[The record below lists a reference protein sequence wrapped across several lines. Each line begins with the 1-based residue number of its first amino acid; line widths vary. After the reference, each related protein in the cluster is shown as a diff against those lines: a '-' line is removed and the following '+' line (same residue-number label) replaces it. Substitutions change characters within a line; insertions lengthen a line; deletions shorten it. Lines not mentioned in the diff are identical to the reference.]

1 MLSKS
6 EYMMFLK
13 HPGLLWVKKYRK
25 DLLPVVDD
33 NLQAIFQQ
41 GNEFEAYAESLFP
54 NVKRLGFQGYNSYLQ
69 LPEKTEAAW
78 RSGANCVAQGRYE
91 FQELTCI
98 TDLLEKLPEN
108 GYKLVEI
115 KSSTKAKEEH
125 YLDLAFQWVV
135 LEGAG
140 YDILNCEL
148 ALVNSEFVR
157 EGAVDPKEFVKFVDV
172 TAAVKA
178 KLEDTKTNISEALSV
193 IKQKEMPPINPE
205 FAKLNSYAEWM
216 EIRKKLLPSV
226 PDGSIYKLPSINAEQ
241 VYNLLK
247 KGITSENEVPEGAKL
262 YPSTKK
268 YLRAKKIGHQEVDV
282 GRLRQFM
289 DRLTYPLYFF
299 DYETSQNLI
308 PKWDGTKPY
317 QQVTFQYSLH
327 VLDEPGGNL
336 RHLEYLHQN
345 QGNPA
350 PELLEKLKMHMGNS
364 GSVLSWYAKF
374 ERMRNNELSAMYP
387 EYKELLEGINSR
399 LIDLMDPFA
408 EEMVVDPD
416 FNGSASIKS
425 VLPVFCPKLGYNDLE
440 IKEGQS
446 AARLWKKATFE
457 LQDEHEKNRIY
468 ANLIKYCERD
478 TYAMVAIY
486 EKLREYVSADDKPA

>member
-13 HPGLLWVKKYRK
+13 HPALLWVKKYK
-25 DLLPVVDD
+25 KHLLPVVDE
-33 NLQAIFQQ
+33 NLQAIFKQ
-41 GNEFEAYAESLFP
+41 GNELEFYAESLFP
-54 NVKRLGFQGYNSYLQ
+54 NVKRLSFQDFNSYLQ
-69 LPEKTEAAW
+69 LSEKTESAW
-78 RSGANCVAQGRYE
+78 RAGANCVAQGRYE

-98 TDLLEKLPEN
+98 TDLLVKLPTS

-115 KSSTKAKEEH
+115 KSSTKPKEEH
-125 YLDLAFQWVV
+125 YFDLAFQWVV

-140 YDILNCEL
+140 YAILNCEL

-157 EGAVDPKEFVKFVDV
+157 EGAVDPQEFVKFVDV
-172 TAAVKA
+172 TAEVEA
-178 KLEDTKTNISEALSV
+178 KLDVTKRKISEALSV
-193 IKQKEMPPINPE
+193 SKQKEMPPINPE

-216 EIRKKLLPSV
+216 EIRKKMSPPLPCRSV
-226 PDGSIYKLPSINAEQ
+226 YQLPFINAKQLTE
-241 VYNLLK
+241 LLK
-247 KGITSENEVPEGAKL
+247 QGITSENEVPEDAAL
-262 YPSTKK
+262 SASTKK
-268 YLRAKKIGHQEVDV
+268 YLRARKIGRREVDIK
-282 GRLRQFM
+282 RLRQFM
-289 DRLTYPLYFF
+289 DGLTYPLYFF
-299 DYETSQNLI
+299 DYETSQNLV

-327 VLDEPGGNL
+327 ILDKPGGNL
-336 RHLEYLHQN
+336 KHLEYLHQD
-345 QGNPA
+345 QSNPA
-350 PELLEKLKMHMGNS
+350 PALLEKLKMHMGSS
-364 GSVLSWYAKF
+364 GSVLSWYANF
-374 ERMRNNELSAMYP
+374 ERARNKELSEMYP

-399 LIDLMDPFA
+399 LVDLMDPFA
-408 EEMVVDPD
+408 DEMVIDPD

-440 IKEGQS
+440 IKEGAS

-457 LQDEHEKNRIY
+457 LQDACEQNQIY

-486 EKLREYVSADDKPA
+486 EKLYEYISADVKSA